1 VAIYRYVTEGSF
13 DAYMWQALETKARF
27 IGQFMTGD
35 NAARRA
41 EDIGSQELSYA
52 EVKAIASSNPAVLT
66 LAEADAE
73 LQRLNLLEKNH
84 LDEQYI
90 ARRSVQGLPATIAS
104 LSDRL
109 SRLTKD
115 AVTAADHAGDR
126 IEIAGRAYPHDDI
139 PAVLGKRLETLPK
152 HSQQT
157 TSVPL
162 GAYRGLRFG
171 IVLHPDFPAG
181 VYLEGATTRQ
191 TGLSRD
197 HQGARAVLNALER
210 LADGYGPECSRVER
224 DLGIAES
231 QLRDFQARLGKP
243 FPHDRYLSQLTDLR
257 DQLKTGLSATG
268 HEANADGKPD
278 VSELADRIKALKA
291 AHTIEATPQR
301 MQSTQVTAEEPITA
315 RIRKRQEA
323 NSASHQAGDPEVA
336 TELPALQPP
345 ASRDIL
351 SARPPVTFQDQI
363 ATERFQQ
370 DQQPSLP

>member
-1 VAIYRYVTEGSF
+1 
-13 DAYMWQALETKARF
+13 MWQALETKARF
-27 IGQFMTGD
+27 IGQVMTGD
-35 NAARRA
+35 NGARRA
-41 EDIGSQELSYA
+41 EVIGGQQLSYA
-52 EVKAIASSNPAVLT
+52 EVKAIASGNPAVLT

-73 LQRLNLLEKNH
+73 LQRLNVLKKNH
-84 LDEQYI
+84 LDAQYI

-109 SRLTKD
+109 SRLTRD
-115 AVTAADHAGDR
+115 AATAADHAGDR

-157 TSVPL
+157 TPVPL
-162 GAYRGLRFG
+162 GTYRGLRFG
-171 IVLHPDFPAG
+171 IVLHPQFPAD
-181 VYLEGATTRQ
+181 VYLEGAATRQ

-257 DQLKTGLSATG
+257 DQLKAGLSATG
-268 HEANADGKPD
+268 QESGKGDGPS
-278 VSELADRIKALKA
+278 VSELADSIKALKA
-291 AHTIEATPQR
+291 ANTIEATPQR
-301 MQSTQVTAEEPITA
+301 VQSKQATAEEPITA

-323 NSASHQAGDPEVA
+323 DGRSDQAGEREVSLGPSA
-336 TELPALQPP
+336 REPP
-345 ASRDIL
+345 VPWVNL
-351 SARPPVTFQDQI
+351 SAGQPTTFQDRI
-363 ATERFQQ
+363 ATERHQQ
-370 DQQPSLP
+370 DQEQSPP